1 MNQMMVNI
9 ADKDFKVYFKDYIKY
24 VKINKKDS

>member
-1 MNQMMVNI
+1 MMNI

-24 VKINKKDS
+24 VKINKNRFLMS